1 MDINKLT
8 VVSKYVDEDVL
19 VKRATSVG
27 DGIIIEFNRNIIIP
41 VVKGFVFHNVITI
54 PFNYVYDAFEEVCKC
69 NNNENL
75 NNLRE
80 LMHNAFYTNNTRDV
94 EKALGI
100 ALTNAG
106 VDIEALIVKVEDSVV
121 KSQVLY
127 NFKRVRFDID
137 SIKKAINMK
146 NNGNDED
153 MCCMSNG

>member
-1 MDINKLT
+1 MDTNKIT
-8 VVSKYVDEDVL
+8 VVSKYVEEDVL

-27 DGIIIEFNRNIIIP
+27 DGIIIEFNRDTIIP
-41 VVKGFVFHNVITI
+41 VVKGLTFHNVITV
-54 PFNYVYDAFEEVCKC
+54 PFNYIYDAFEEVRKR

-75 NNLRE
+75 NTLSE
-80 LMHNAFYTNNTRDV
+80 LMFSAFYNNNTRDV

-100 ALTNAG
+100 ILTNAG

-146 NNGNDED
+146 NSEDED